1 MYNKIK
7 TTKDKFSEK
16 MDDLSTFYLTTNRF
30 CISLSMKVERSGI
43 GCCTFLNRVL
53 PQAVQNFLPGDLK
66 TSFSFEMR

>member
-53 PQAVQNFLPGDLK
+53 L
-66 TSFSFEMR
+66 